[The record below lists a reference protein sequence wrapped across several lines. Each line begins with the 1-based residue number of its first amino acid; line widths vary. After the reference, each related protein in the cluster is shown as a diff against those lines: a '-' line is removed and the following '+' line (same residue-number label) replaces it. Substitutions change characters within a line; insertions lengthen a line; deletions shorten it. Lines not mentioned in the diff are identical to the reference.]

1 MNYKKNI
8 SSNVD
13 VDKRKGL
20 DAAKEFEINIRQDGK
35 FILYTPPHTASRR
48 VTSIFENL
56 DFSTFRL
63 HNDSLVLHLNS
74 VTHTHSLKKIPN
86 YKDYKTIMT
95 VRNPYMIILAR
106 YKFSLM
112 EKKKI
117 LSTFNIKNSFKTYL
131 DFNPRLYGNT
141 FRDLAGEKM
150 DFKIRQENIL
160 DDILKLPFVMG
171 LSDQEKIKIEKASNE
186 KIGESKSRLNY
197 NLISPLFNG
206 IVSSLYDQEYADL
219 VYDNN
224 KIVFEIMGYE
234 RDSWMDLSNS
244 VF

>member
-1 MNYKKNI
+1 M
-8 SSNVD
+8 D
-13 VDKRKGL
+13 VDN
-20 DAAKEFEINIRQDGK
+20 KEKLRRTQQPPSINIRQDGK

-56 DFSTFRL
+56 NFSTFRL
-63 HNDSLVLHLNS
+63 DNDSLVLHLNS
-74 VTHTHSLKKIPN
+74 VTHSHYLKKIPN
-86 YKDYKTIMT
+86 YNDYKTIMT
-95 VRNPYMIILAR
+95 VRNPYMIIMAK
-106 YKFSLM
+106 YKFTLL

-117 LSTFNIKNSFKTYL
+117 LSTFNIKNSFKRYL
-131 DFNPRLYGNT
+131 DFSGYDVYGDM
-141 FRDLAGEKM
+141 FCDLAGEKM
-150 DFKIRQENIL
+150 DFRIRQENIL
-160 DDILKLPFVMG
+160 DDILKLPFVRG

-186 KIGESKSRLNY
+186 KIGESKTLINY
-197 NLISPLFNG
+197 KLISPLYNG

-234 RDSWMDLSNS
+234 RDSWMNLSNS